1 MEMNYP
7 DALEANGVETRKEFG
22 FPNFFVVFVQ
32 TNATGSEIFG
42 VTKRRHLTRSL
53 SKTIISLTSHL
64 AYLDFWPYRLLK
76 PKGVAI
82 ILLLRQ

>member
-32 TNATGSEIFG
+32 TNATSSEIFG
-42 VTKRRHLTRSL
+42 VTKRRHLTLSL
-53 SKTIISLTSHL
+53 
-64 AYLDFWPYRLLK
+64 
-76 PKGVAI
+76 V
-82 ILLLRQ
+82 